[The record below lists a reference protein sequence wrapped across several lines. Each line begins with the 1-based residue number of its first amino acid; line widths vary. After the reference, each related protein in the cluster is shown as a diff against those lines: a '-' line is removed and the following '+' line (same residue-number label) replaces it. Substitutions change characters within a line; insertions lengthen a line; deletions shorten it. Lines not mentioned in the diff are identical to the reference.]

1 MKYRTIII
9 MLSLLLSPMIQ
20 DVQPADAGS
29 FTVAAADQW
38 ETRAVK
44 EAKKRYP
51 LAQVLFKQKVWDRHR
66 DKESVKQYHIT
77 LKDHTK
83 EFGVFVT
90 ISYNPYSNKVNKVIV
105 VEEYS

>member
-1 MKYRTIII
+1 MII
-9 MLSLLLSPMIQ
+9 MLSLLLGPIIQ
-20 DVQPADAGS
+20 DATPADARG
-29 FTVAAADQW
+29 FTAAADQW

-66 DKESVKQYHIT
+66 EKESVKQYHIT
-77 LKDHTK
+77 LKDHAK

>member
-1 MKYRTIII
+1 
-9 MLSLLLSPMIQ
+9 MLSLLLSPMIH
-20 DVQPADAGS
+20 DATPADAKG
-29 FTVAAADQW
+29 FTAAADQW

-66 DKESVKQYHIT
+66 EKESVKQYHIT
-77 LKDHTK
+77 LKDHAK

>member
-1 MKYRTIII
+1 
-9 MLSLLLSPMIQ
+9 MLQ
-20 DVQPADAGS
+20 DANPADARG
-29 FTVAAADQW
+29 FTSAVDHW
-38 ETRAVK
+38 EIRAVK

-51 LAQVLFKQKVWDRHR
+51 LTQVLFKQKVWDRHR
-66 DKESVKQYHIT
+66 EKESVKQYHIT